1 MERLLSNTSKTL
13 TVGAGKE
20 FNTIAAAV
28 AASHDGD
35 TIAVSAGTYSNDF
48 FTITDKISIVG
59 VGGMVNLVDTQTNPT
74 QRAAITVQNDAT
86 LTNIAVSGVTKGA
99 AIAFLG
105 GKLTLNND
113 YIHDNQTGLVG
124 DTATS
129 GSITIN
135 GSEFARNGDATDGNI
150 SVGSI
155 GSLTITSSFIHDA
168 TGGNEIR
175 SGAAETVIAS
185 NRIIQGAAASG
196 IALVGGQA
204 AIITGNSIKTN
215 ANASQAGF
223 IVATPGASKTAQPS
237 LVVTGNTVDDVG
249 GTPLVANKSTATALL
264 AGNSVYGAA
273 AGKLATGSAQVAGTQ
288 TSSVEPKIS
297 TATLFPGVTVAPP
310 PPPPPVA
317 LKVTNITTSPGT
329 ADLDAGKTILLTV
342 TTNAAATVKGAPTL
356 QLSDGGTASYVSGSG
371 TTGLVFKTTVL
382 AGQNTPDL
390 TVTSASL
397 NGGSI
402 TNASGSAI
410 SLPSFA
416 VNPSG
421 VLQIDTTPPTVTSV
435 TASPGQGTVGVN
447 QVVTVT
453 LATSEATTVT
463 GTPTLTLSDGGTA
476 KYVSGSG
483 TSGLTFTTTIQAGQN
498 TPDLSVTAVNLD
510 GGSIADAAGN
520 AANLAGATANPTSQ
534 LVVNTNPTPPVTSTG
549 EDAPTPP
556 QPSQPGDIVGLVL
569 QNPGTTALPAREI
582 TFGQEFAAGQVSVG
596 ENLVARI
603 NGQDVPVQM
612 DVKSTNADGSVSMAV
627 LTLEQPALA
636 SGVATGAMLA
646 IAPTPPQSAPAV
658 DLSTLAKSGY
668 DLTVALNVQNAN
680 GTSTPYQINAG
691 SLLQTALQNGTASY
705 WLQGPQ
711 VTEVRVDAPVTGSLH
726 VVFDISEYADGS
738 TQTDVE
744 FDNDNTLQSAGGTVN
759 YSATIQ
765 QNGQTVLQQSNL
777 TQYQYQD
784 WDDVVYSNGAP
795 QVNVV
800 HDVNALEKTGA
811 ILGYD
816 LSNPPDPTL
825 VAQAQQQA
833 IANPYTPLGNAG
845 IEEFFGQ
852 TGGRPDIDPTTL
864 WNTLWLDTQNASV
877 ATHALQQAEEAGSVP
892 WHFYDPTTGTYVTT
906 TDNPTLWAG
915 DPRAGTD
922 GTEALTQPIGYNA
935 DGNQTSGWAPDTAH
949 EPSLSY
955 DAYLLTGDRYDLDQL
970 DAQATGDI
978 LETWPGTR
986 DNGQDLVASANAN
999 QIRAAA
1005 WSLRDVV
1012 EAAYATPDS
1021 SPLKAYLTQVE
1032 NNNLSY
1038 LWQQAQTSNEGQAYG
1053 YLDQQGTTLGTWQED
1068 YLSSTL
1074 ILAAEQGNQLAKQ
1087 IEDWQVNFLAGRFL
1101 SGSLGLDPYDGA
1113 TFYLPIANADGTQ
1126 YQTWAQIEAA
1136 TQAAG
1141 VASDGT
1147 SFSPAIPV
1155 NTIQASYGVMAGLIT
1170 VTDSPEAIKAYG
1182 WLADHAQQDLSQASL
1197 ALDPDWDIAPVL
1209 PDGQKLTGNNV
1220 IVSNDTTNV
1229 TLQGSNADQLI
1240 YAGAGNDTIIG
1251 GTGTNLLFGGTGN
1264 NVILGGSGMD
1274 FLYGGAGSDTIYG
1287 GAGTNYLDASSGP
1300 TLFELNPAD
1309 AATDT
1314 IAGFRVG
1321 TDHLALLGSQSAS
1334 AVFGAMSTQD
1344 TGGNTLLTFSPNHVV
1359 TLLGITVTDGATLFK

>member
-1 MERLLSNTSKTL
+1 MELLLSNTPTTL
-13 TVGAGKE
+13 TVGAGME

-35 TIAVSAGTYSNDF
+35 IIAVSAGTYRNDF
-48 FTITDKISIVG
+48 FTINDKISIVG
-59 VGGMVNLVDTQTNPT
+59 VGGMVNLVDTQTTPT
-74 QRAAITVQNDAT
+74 QRAAIIVQNDAT
-86 LTNIAVSGVTKGA
+86 LTNIAISGVTQGA

-135 GSEFARNGDATDGNI
+135 GSEFARNGDAADGNI
-150 SVGSI
+150 SVGNI
-155 GSLTITSSFIHDA
+155 GSLTITNSFIHDA
-168 TGGNEIR
+168 TGGNEVR
-175 SGAAETVIAS
+175 SGAAVTVIAS
-185 NRIIQGAAASG
+185 NRIIEGAAASG

-204 AIITGNSIKTN
+204 AIITGNAVKTN
-215 ANASQAGF
+215 AKTSQTGF
-223 IVATPGASKTAQPS
+223 IVATPGGGLAGQSS
-237 LVVTGNTVDDVG
+237 LVITGNTVDDVG
-249 GTPLVANKSTATALL
+249 GTPLVVNKSTGTALL
-264 AGNSVYGAA
+264 AGNSVFGAT
-273 AGKLATGSAQVAGTQ
+273 GKLAVGPAQVAGTQ
-288 TSSVEPKIS
+288 TTSTQPQIS
-297 TATLFPGVTVAPP
+297 TATLFPGVTVL
-310 PPPPPVA
+310 PPPPVA
-317 LKVTNITTSPGT
+317 LKVTNITASPGT
-329 ADLDAGKTILLTV
+329 ADLDAGKTFLLTV
-342 TTNAAATVKGAPTL
+342 TTNLAATVKGAPTL
-356 QLSDGGTASYVSGSG
+356 KLNDGGTASYVSGSG

-390 TVTSASL
+390 TVTGASL

-402 TNASGSAI
+402 TSASGSAVG
-410 SLPSFA
+410 LPGFA
-416 VNPSG
+416 INPAG
-421 VLQIDTTPPTVTSV
+421 TLQIDTTPPTVTSV
-435 TASPGQGTVGVN
+435 MASPGQGSVGVN
-447 QVVTVT
+447 QAVTVT
-453 LATSEATTVT
+453 LATSEATIVT

-476 KYVSGSG
+476 TYASGSG
-483 TSGLTFTTTIQAGQN
+483 TSGLTFDTTVQAGQN
-498 TPDLSVTAVNLD
+498 TPDLSVTAVNLN
-510 GGSIADAAGN
+510 GGTIADAAGN
-520 AANLAGATANPTSQ
+520 AANLAGATATPTSD
-534 LVVNTNPTPPVTSTG
+534 LVVDTTTTTPPVTPSG

-556 QPSQPGDIVGLVL
+556 QPSQAGDIVGLVL
-569 QNPGTTALPAREI
+569 QNPGDTALPAREI

-596 ENLVARI
+596 EQLVARI

-627 LTLEQPALA
+627 LTLAQPALA

-646 IAPTPPQSAPAV
+646 IAPSPTQSAPAV

-668 DLTVALNVQNAN
+668 DLTVSLNVQNAD
-680 GTSTPYQINAG
+680 GTSTPYQVNAG

-705 WLQGPQ
+705 WLQGSQ
-711 VTEVRVDAPVTGSLH
+711 VTEVRVDAPITSSLH

-744 FDNDNTLQSAGGTVN
+744 FDNDKALQSTGGTVN

-795 QVNVV
+795 KVNVV
-800 HDVNALEKTGA
+800 HDINALEKTGA

-833 IANPYTPLGNAG
+833 NANPYTPLGNAG

-892 WHFYDPTTGTYVTT
+892 WHYYDPTTATYVTT

-922 GTEALTQPIGYNA
+922 GTVALTQPIQYNS

-1032 NNNLSY
+1032 NNNLTY
-1038 LWQQAQTSNEGQAYG
+1038 LWQQAQTSSEGQAYG
-1053 YLDQQGTTLGTWQED
+1053 YLDQQGATLGTWQED

-1087 IEDWQVNFLAGRFL
+1087 IEDWQVNFIAGRFL

-1141 VASDGT
+1141 LASDGT

-1182 WLADHAQQDLSQASL
+1182 WLADHAQQDLSQAAL

-1229 TLQGSNADQLI
+1229 TLHGTNADQLI
-1240 YAGAGNDTIIG
+1240 YAGAGNDTITG

-1274 FLYGGAGSDTIYG
+1274 FLYGGTGSDTIYG

-1300 TLFELNPAD
+1300 TLFQLNPAD
-1309 AATDT
+1309 AATDS
-1314 IAGFRVG
+1314 IAGFRIG
-1321 TDHLALLGSQSAS
+1321 TDHLTIIGTQSAS
-1334 AVFGAMSTQD
+1334 AVLGAMSTQD
-1344 TGGNTLLTFSPNHVV
+1344 TGGNTLLTFSANHVV
-1359 TLLGITVTDGATLFK
+1359 TLLGITVTDGTTLFK